1 MNKLHIICIDRT
13 VDDLPW
19 GERPAIYFSQEG
31 IEMKYPETRRHPHE
45 QRQIAVGIVKNLN
58 NVYSGTSINLL
69 THSNF
74 IINELNSLICLYNR
88 YHDSEHG
95 GLEENQ
101 QLCRNVI
108 DKYKDF
114 YKTEDILSIM
124 LNPEQVT
131 AELQMPDKKIPIKID
146 QYGMQDTGF
155 YDDVDAMYDM
165 QTRLSQG
172 V

>member
-1 MNKLHIICIDRT
+1 MNKLHIICIDKT

-19 GERPAIYFSQEG
+19 GERPAIYFSQKA
-31 IEMKYPETRRHPHE
+31 IEMRYPETKRHPHE
-45 QRQIAVGIVKNLN
+45 QRQIAAGIVKNLN
-58 NVYSGTSINLL
+58 NVCSGTSINLL

-101 QLCRNVI
+101 QLCRDVI

-114 YKTEDILSIM
+114 YKTDDIENIM
-124 LNPEQVT
+124 LNPDQVI
-131 AELQMPDKKIPIKID
+131 AELQMPDKKIPIVIGK
-146 QYGMQDTGF
+146 YGMQDTGF
-155 YDDVDAMYDM
+155 YDDINEINTI
-165 QTRLSQG
+165 QTRLIQG
-172 V
+172 F